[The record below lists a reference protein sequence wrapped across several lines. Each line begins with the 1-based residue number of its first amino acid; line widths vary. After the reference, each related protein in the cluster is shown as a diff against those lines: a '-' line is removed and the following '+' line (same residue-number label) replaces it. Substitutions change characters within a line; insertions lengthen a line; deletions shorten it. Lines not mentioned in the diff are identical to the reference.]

1 MASVEPV
8 FSKVKQILIEKYN
21 NIIFSKYGPN
31 CGVECIDAGLY
42 DVPGKTRIKK
52 KTELTLRRKAG
63 CKATRVI
70 DSESLTTNRRILDI
84 TIGYNLCND
93 KLCTLCDEQS
103 CAKLSTEYQNDRKL
117 YPRGGIWN
125 EGINGSAHQLK
136 KTSSEKQTFTCINP
150 QCNHLYQM
158 TPSKII
164 SEKRGCPYCSRG
176 AKTICGKNDCNP
188 CKKKSLTTRQNIM
201 EVWSSKNTTPPYAIM
216 KTSGQEIWLDC
227 PDCDISYL
235 RNIRTINVK
244 CELIRCES
252 CKNNSVIRQE
262 IHCIECTLPFMRI
275 AEGQTKCQCCN
286 GVESPSI
293 PLCSK
298 DDCNKCYERSFKK
311 RIEEDGIGSLT
322 FREDLNICTPR
333 NISRKSGQIWK
344 FGCDLCNQIIST
356 HLNKSK
362 ICCTNCS
369 ERFQKEEYIRDILS
383 DIHGKP
389 FTKTRSLT
397 WLKDDTTGNLLELDG
412 YNEELKMA
420 FEYQGEQH
428 YNLTYYNQY
437 DSVKLLDIQR
447 KDALKIKLCN
457 ENGVKLIIV
466 SCDMLLLKYKEYLT
480 AECL

>member
-1 MASVEPV
+1 M
-8 FSKVKQILIEKYN
+8 
-21 NIIFSKYGPN
+21 
-31 CGVECIDAGLY
+31 
-42 DVPGKTRIKK
+42 
-52 KTELTLRRKAG
+52 
-63 CKATRVI
+63 
-70 DSESLTTNRRILDI
+70 
-84 TIGYNLCND
+84 
-93 KLCTLCDEQS
+93 
-103 CAKLSTEYQNDRKL
+103 
-117 YPRGGIWN
+117 
-125 EGINGSAHQLK
+125 
-136 KTSSEKQTFTCINP
+136 
-150 QCNHLYQM
+150 
-158 TPSKII
+158 
-164 SEKRGCPYCSRG
+164 
-176 AKTICGKNDCNP
+176 
-188 CKKKSLTTRQNIM
+188 
-201 EVWSSKNTTPPYAIM
+201 
-216 KTSGQEIWLDC
+216 
-227 PDCDISYL
+227 
-235 RNIRTINVK
+235 
-244 CELIRCES
+244 
-252 CKNNSVIRQE
+252 
-262 IHCIECTLPFMRI
+262 
-275 AEGQTKCQCCN
+275 
-286 GVESPSI
+286 
-293 PLCSK
+293 
-298 DDCNKCYERSFKK
+298 
-311 RIEEDGIGSLT
+311 
-322 FREDLNICTPR
+322 NICTPR